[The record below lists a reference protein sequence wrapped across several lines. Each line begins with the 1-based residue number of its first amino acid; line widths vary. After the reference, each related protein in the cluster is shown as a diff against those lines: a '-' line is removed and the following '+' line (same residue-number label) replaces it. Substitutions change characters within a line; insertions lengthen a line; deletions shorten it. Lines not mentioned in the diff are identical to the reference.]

1 MHSSRRLPEVQVS
14 RQQWAPPA
22 GTLGRIIAESRSRAT
37 ALLRNPQ
44 AVRQL
49 ERAAGA
55 AAAAPSFAAALRRSD
70 VALIAEVKR
79 RSPSRGEINAALSA
93 RDQAAAYAAG
103 GAAALSVLT
112 ESEHFGGSLD
122 DLLSATGAV
131 SVPVLR
137 KDFIVDEVQLLEAR
151 ANGAAAAL
159 LIVRALA
166 PEELEKLVRS
176 ARAAGLEPLVEVHSD
191 AELDRALAAGAHVI
205 GVNNRDLETLHI
217 DAATGDRL
225 LPRVPGACIAISESG
240 MLARADVERAASG
253 GADAVLIGSVLS
265 ASPEPEQALR
275 AFIGV
280 PRSSRAR

>member
-1 MHSSRRLPEVQVS
+1 MQVS
-14 RQQWAPPA
+14 REQWTPPT
-22 GTLGRIIAESRSRAT
+22 GTLGRIVAESHARVAGLLQDRRAV
-37 ALLRNPQ
+37 Q
-44 AVRQL
+44 DL
-49 ERAAGA
+49 ERAAA
-55 AAAAPSFAAALRRSD
+55 AAPPAPSFAAALRRRD
-70 VALIAEVKR
+70 IALIAEVKR

-112 ESEHFGGSLD
+112 EPEHFGGSLD
-122 DLLSATGAV
+122 DLRSATGAV
-131 SVPVLR
+131 SVPALR

-166 PEELEKLVRS
+166 PAELEKLIRC
-176 ARAAGLEPLVEVHSD
+176 ARAAGLEPLVEVHRD

-225 LPRVPGACIAISESG
+225 LPRVPRACIAVSESG
-240 MLARADVERAASG
+240 MLARGDVERAARA

-265 ASPEPEQALR
+265 ASLEPEHALR
-275 AFIGV
+275 ALIGV
-280 PRSSRAR
+280 PRSARVR